1 VASHSPPPCFPEF
14 PYWLFSLAFIHAQ
27 TWNKAMPEL
36 SSTALP
42 ESLHTLCRDIGKAGG
57 HASLVGGCVR
67 DLILGIQP
75 KDFDLEVYSLQP
87 EQLKAALNKLGRT
100 EFVGRQF
107 GVFKLW
113 LGTLEVDVAMPRS
126 ESKSGSGHRGFDIA
140 IDPNLSPE
148 IASLRRDFSI
158 NAMMFDP
165 LNNKVMDFHGG
176 IKDLENKMLRHIS
189 HAFYEDPLRPLRAMQ
204 FAARFQLQLAKET
217 AELCKKMLAEVK
229 TLSTERIWG
238 EWQKWSHAEF
248 PSYGLQVLEDSGW
261 LGLYP
266 ELEALIG
273 CPQPPRWHP
282 EGDVWRHTMQV
293 CDQAARIA
301 CTNNLDNAT
310 TEQLLFAA
318 LCHDFGKPSCTK
330 SDKSGQISSQGHSE
344 EGIAPAKQ
352 FMCKIGAPARLFEYI
367 RPLVLDH
374 ITHLHGDPT
383 PRALRRLAHRL
394 EPANVELW
402 EMLVE
407 ADASGRS
414 PAPPS
419 RPALEWLQQAT
430 KLNHHHSG
438 PQPIVT
444 GKVLL
449 KLGLSPG
456 PEMGLLIKKAYAAQL
471 EGAFGDK
478 SSALAWLE
486 KSGFI
491 G

>member
-1 VASHSPPPCFPEF
+1 MA
-14 PYWLFSLAFIHAQ
+14 
-27 TWNKAMPEL
+27 EL

-42 ESLHTLCRDIGKAGG
+42 ESLHTLCRDIGNAGG
-57 HASLVGGCVR
+57 HAWLVGGCVR

-75 KDFDLEVYSLQP
+75 KDFDLEVYGLHP
-87 EQLKAALNKLGRT
+87 EQLKSVLNKLGRT
-100 EFVGRQF
+100 EFVGRRF

-113 LGTLEVDVAMPRS
+113 LDKLEVDVAMPRS

-140 IDPNLSPE
+140 IDPELSPE
-148 IASLRRDFSI
+148 IANLRRDFSI
-158 NAMMFDP
+158 NAIMLDP
-165 LNNKVMDFHGG
+165 LNNKVLDFHGG
-176 IKDLENKMLRHIS
+176 IKDIENRKLRHIS
-189 HAFYEDPLRPLRAMQ
+189 HAFCEDPLRPLRAMQ
-204 FAARFQLQLAKET
+204 FAARFQLRLDKET
-217 AELCKKMLAEVK
+217 AELCKNILGEVN

-238 EWQKWSHAEF
+238 EWRKWSHAEF
-248 PSYGLQVLEDSGW
+248 PSYGLQALKDSGW

-266 ELEALIG
+266 ELQAMIA

-282 EGDVWRHTMQV
+282 EGDVWSHTMQV

-301 CTNNLDNAT
+301 NTNSLDETT
-310 TEQLLFAA
+310 TEYLLFAA
-318 LCHDFGKPSCTK
+318 LCHDFGKPVCTK
-330 SDKSGQISSQGHSE
+330 TDKSGQISSPGHSE
-344 EGIAPAKQ
+344 AGIAPAEQ
-352 FMCKIGAPARLFEYI
+352 FMRKIGAPARLFEYI

-374 ITHLHGDPT
+374 ITHLHGSPT

-394 EPANVELW
+394 EPANIELW

-419 RPALEWLQQAT
+419 RPALEWLQLAT
-430 KLNHHHSG
+430 ELNHHHSG

-444 GKVLL
+444 GKMLL
-449 KLGLSPG
+449 KLGLTPG
-456 PEMGLLIKKAYAAQL
+456 PDMGLLIKKAYAAQL
-471 EGAFGDK
+471 EGVFEDK

-486 KSGFI
+486 KSRFI